1 MLFAKVLQFAHRKI
15 IGNPLTFDKK
25 VAKIGNRTNVQL
37 RKETAM
43 NETLEKLL
51 ANATEEQLI
60 KLMLIA
66 ESIVQQG
73 LGTTVSVH
81 RT

>member
-1 MLFAKVLQFAHRKI
+1 
-15 IGNPLTFDKK
+15 
-25 VAKIGNRTNVQL
+25 
-37 RKETAM
+37 M
-43 NETLEKLL
+43 NETLVKLL

-73 LGTTVSVH
+73 SEIVVSVH

>member
-1 MLFAKVLQFAHRKI
+1 M
-15 IGNPLTFDKK
+15 
-25 VAKIGNRTNVQL
+25 GNRTNVQL

-43 NETLEKLL
+43 NETLVKLL

-73 LGTTVSVH
+73 SEIVVSVH

>member
-1 MLFAKVLQFAHRKI
+1 M
-15 IGNPLTFDKK
+15 
-25 VAKIGNRTNVQL
+25 GNRTNVQL

-66 ESIVQQG
+66 EAIVQQG
-73 LGTTVSVH
+73 SGTTVSVH
-81 RT
+81 RS

>member
-1 MLFAKVLQFAHRKI
+1 MIKM
-15 IGNPLTFDKK
+15 
-25 VAKIGNRTNVQL
+25 GNRTNVQL

-73 LGTTVSVH
+73 SKIVVSVH